1 MSAQWSVRHSLPA
14 SRPAGVAGSKT
25 DAMGETP
32 LITEPSPAASGASAL
47 RLPHTPDPDA
57 VQRADTYGLLGALLT
72 EPPSPGLLGRLAEIT
87 DDGEEEATLLGR
99 AWRRLGRA
107 ARNISPQA
115 ASEEYHA
122 LFIGVTEG
130 EVVPY
135 ASWYETGFLMDRPL
149 VQLRSDLV
157 RLGFARQEGVREPE
171 DHAAALCEVMG
182 MLILQAKDSAGD
194 QNVRDFFQAHLA
206 AWMPAFFLDLQ
217 RAPAAVLYAA
227 VGDLGE
233 QILELERRYLSL
245 SSEPVRISAYPAAK
259 RQEPSER

>member
-1 MSAQWSVRHSLPA
+1 MRAQGSLRPGNRHRKPWPPPSSKADTMKETTLISDRLAAA
-14 SRPAGVAGSKT
+14 SRASPLRPAHA
-25 DAMGETP
+25 
-32 LITEPSPAASGASAL
+32 
-47 RLPHTPDPDA
+47 PDA
-57 VQRADTYGLLGALLT
+57 DVGRRADAYGLLAALLA
-72 EPPSPGLLGRLAEIT
+72 EPPSAALLGRLAEIA
-87 DDGEEEATLLGR
+87 DDGDEDETPLGR
-99 AWRRLGRA
+99 AWRRIGRA
-107 ARNISPQA
+107 ARNIGPQA

-182 MLILQAKDSAGD
+182 MLILQAEDSAGD
-194 QNVRDFFQAHLA
+194 ETVRDFFQAHLA